1 MEKKRFEL
9 KKLAE
14 SKATAIYN
22 ENNMVFETI
31 EKQAIELCWLDKEA
45 GKYSQELYDEYY
57 KHYQNCVN
65 LLESGK
71 KLPSTKIEGTMTIIG
86 NGSRVVGAC
95 SFETPYIVVEDK
107 AGRQYTWCSNK
118 VEEKD
123 LLGRVGE
130 QIKIKAFVRPCT
142 GHLYRVK
149 VTLLGQINKL
159 QEELKMWQESVITT
173 EKVEDKMLIFD
184 RINSIKEEI
193 EYLERN

>member
-1 MEKKRFEL
+1 MEKKRLEL

-14 SKATAIYN
+14 LKATMLIAGRDIDQ
-22 ENNMVFETI
+22 I

-45 GKYSQELYDEYY
+45 GKYSQELYDEHYEY
-57 KHYQNCVN
+57 YQNCIN

-71 KLPSTKIEGTMTIIG
+71 KLPSTKIEGLVRIVG

-95 SFETPYIVVEDK
+95 SFETPYIVVEDE

-130 QIKIKAFVRPCT
+130 QVKIRAFVRPCT

-149 VTLLGQINKL
+149 VTLAGRLSEL
-159 QEELKMWQESVITT
+159 REELKMWQESIITT
-173 EKVEDKMLIFD
+173 EKLDDRILIFD

-193 EYLERN
+193 EYLS